1 MSVQRHRSGGSSS
14 SLTSTTSSPVGRPT
28 KRRTG
33 SHGSSVTGTVL
44 VAGLPASMIRSL
56 SRPGR
61 RAPTD
66 SGRVSVFAPSEL
78 ACRCSRVRA
87 AKAGAARLAGALT
100 GVGVTGADGGVA
112 FAPRVSVNVTAPSL
126 GLDSVGVE
134 GVAVVGVSVP
144 SAVTFPPTR
153 TVVHGSGR
161 EEIERAGHRLP
172 GAGAAGP
179 AVDDGAVVDDLRG
192 QGHTKRPAASTPA
205 HLLVRPRPR
214 SNSHD
219 RRLESRG
226 TPRVRARS

>member
-87 AKAGAARLAGALT
+87 AKAGAARLAPPGRGT
-100 GVGVTGADGGVA
+100 DRRRRDRSRRGRGVRTEGERERDCSVA
-112 FAPRVSVNVTAPSL
+112 R
-126 GLDSVGVE
+126 DSVGVE
-134 GVAVVGVSVP
+134 GVAVVSVSVP

-153 TVVHGSGR
+153 TVVLVPAGKRSSGQVTVYP
-161 EEIERAGHRLP
+161 EPEQP
-172 GAGAAGP
+172 G
-179 AVDDGAVVDDLRG
+179 
-192 QGHTKRPAASTPA
+192 
-205 HLLVRPRPR
+205 PR
-214 SNSHD
+214 STTAP
-219 RRLESRG
+219 L
-226 TPRVRARS
+226 